1 VADVDAG
8 TAEAQFWMAERCCHT
23 YLGRR
28 ERSPDQAVEGLAPV
42 WTAALYPG
50 VISAGRLSPR
60 R

>member
-1 VADVDAG
+1 V
-8 TAEAQFWMAERCCHT
+8 ERCCYT

-28 ERSPDQAVEGLAPV
+28 ERSPDQVVEGLAPV

-50 VISAGRLSPR
+50 VIPAGQLSSR